1 VTAEFT
7 PTHIVPANGMR
18 AWDTPNGTGPPAATL
33 DPYLEV
39 QVIERRADWARIVC
53 SNGWGAWV
61 DGRRLVAADGAP
73 PPPTQS
79 VPAAA
84 VGGAQPTAAP
94 TAAPAATPRAR
105 GGATVAFRG
114 VGVMTLAGVAAVIIG
129 SFLDWWSITI
139 EVASGSVSTSTNAWD
154 NVPVQ
159 YLLTGDTDSAGG
171 LDVGP
176 VLLVVLILLIPLLT
190 EKPFPAWVTALV
202 AVVPIGLGLLG
213 LVRGMSE
220 EPSLDPGIGMIVVLI
235 GGALI
240 ATDAVLMFTA
250 PNRAR
255 A

>member
-1 VTAEFT
+1 VTTEFT

-18 AWDTPNGTGPPAATL
+18 AWETPNGSGPPAATL

-39 QVIERRADWARIVC
+39 QVVERRADWARIVC

-61 DGRRLVAADGAP
+61 DGRRLLVADGAP
-73 PPPTQS
+73 PPGDTPGATAAAS
-79 VPAAA
+79 VPPTTAAA
-84 VGGAQPTAAP
+84 TAPRTRSGPT
-94 TAAPAATPRAR
+94 
-105 GGATVAFRG
+105 VVFRG
-114 VGVMTLAGVAAVIIG
+114 VGVMTLAGVAAVIVG

-139 EVASGSVSTSTNAWD
+139 EVASGSVSTSTSAWD

-159 YLLTGDTDSAGG
+159 YLLTGDADSGGG
-171 LDVGP
+171 LDAGP

-202 AVVPIGLGLLG
+202 SVVPIGLGLAALI
-213 LVRGMSE
+213 RGMGE
-220 EPSLDPGIGMIVVLI
+220 EPSLDPGIGMIVVLV

-240 ATDAVLMFTA
+240 AADAVLMFMT